1 MEDLTRNIEVF
12 ASINIIVLGMSY
24 LLRPDAWRECLA
36 YLESKGA
43 AGSLT
48 TAFLGVAFG
57 SFIVAFHNIWGG
69 IPTILTVFGWVGLL
83 KGAVFA
89 VFPGLA
95 LQRFATAQRMGNG
108 LWRGA
113 GVLWTAVGI
122 LVLQH
127 ALGG

>member
-12 ASINIIVLGMSY
+12 VSINIIVLGMSY
-24 LLRPDAWRECLA
+24 LLRPDAWRACLA

-57 SFIVAFHNIWGG
+57 SFIVAFHNIWDGT
-69 IPTILTVFGWVGLL
+69 PTILTVFGWVGLL
-83 KGAVFA
+83 KGTVFA

-95 LQRFATAQRMGNG
+95 LKRFATAQRMGSG
-108 LWRGA
+108 LWRAAGALWVAA
-113 GVLWTAVGI
+113 GVI
-122 LVLQH
+122 VLQH
-127 ALGG
+127 ALQA